1 MKKTFSL
8 YAAFLAAL
16 LLCGCS
22 ENSNQPKSAVAD
34 FSADAVVTYSGGE
47 QEQAFLTSDLKG
59 ISLILN
65 SDSLDGLKYKC
76 DGKTTEISLD
86 GISIENS
93 ASDFSASVPYALYN
107 SISDLRNGKGLTVS
121 NDDGRRTVYSGK
133 NSSGTFFATV
143 DNESGYIEKIEYRD
157 ISLSAVFSGVK
168 EYNQHS

>member
-1 MKKTFSL
+1 MKKIFPLS
-8 YAAFLAAL
+8 AAFLAAL

-22 ENSNQPKSAVAD
+22 DNSNQPKPTVAD

-65 SDSLDGLKYKC
+65 SDSLDGLKYEC

-86 GISIENS
+86 GVSVENS
-93 ASDFSASVPYALYN
+93 ASNFSASVPYAIYN
-107 SISDLRNGKGLTVS
+107 SINALRNGKGLTVS
-121 NDDGRRTVYSGK
+121 SNDGKSTVYSGK

-143 DNESGYIEKIEYRD
+143 DNESGYIEKIDYRD
-157 ISLSAVFSGVK
+157 ISLSAVLSGVK